1 MLTNVSKGIGDADK
15 RSSIKVVPP
24 IAAFDRKI
32 PIDEVAAH
40 LRCKFIY
47 DRRGIWSDA
56 AAPTTDKAHL
66 SLKPASPKGGGTSSQ
81 L

>member
-24 IAAFDRKI
+24 LSAFDRKI
-32 PIDEVAAH
+32 PVDEVAAG
-40 LRCKFIY
+40 LRCKIIY

-66 SLKPASPKGGGTSSQ
+66 SLKPAPPKGGGTSF
-81 L
+81 